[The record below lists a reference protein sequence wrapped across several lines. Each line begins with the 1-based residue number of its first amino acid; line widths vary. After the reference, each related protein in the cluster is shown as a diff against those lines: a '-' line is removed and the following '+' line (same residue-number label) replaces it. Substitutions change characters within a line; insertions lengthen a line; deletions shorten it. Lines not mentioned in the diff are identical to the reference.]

1 MKALE
6 IDAKLNSLISELEFK
21 DVKEVIK
28 DSLFTEI
35 LYRISKFTDEVSR
48 FNDKYGKTLVE
59 FKKEYESGAE
69 DYEKYDDL
77 MAWEFA
83 QQGKEYWEK
92 KLEEL
97 KSVL

>member
-6 IDAKLNSLISELEFK
+6 IDDRLESLISELEFK
-21 DVKEVIK
+21 DAKEVIK
-28 DSLFTEI
+28 DSLVTEI
-35 LYRISKFTDEVSR
+35 LYRISKFTDEVKR
-48 FNDKYGKTLVE
+48 FNDQYGKTLEE
-59 FKKEYESGAE
+59 FKKEYESKAE
-69 DYEKYDDL
+69 DYKNYDDL

>member
-6 IDAKLNSLISELEFK
+6 IDDRLESLINELEFK
-21 DVKEVIK
+21 DAKEVIK

-35 LYRISKFTDEVSR
+35 LYRISKFTDEVNW
-48 FNDKYGKTLVE
+48 FNDKYGKTLEE
-59 FKKEYESGAE
+59 FKKEYESKAE

-92 KLEEL
+92 KLQEL

>member
-6 IDAKLNSLISELEFK
+6 IDDRLESLINELEFK
-21 DVKEVIK
+21 DAKEVIK

-35 LYRISKFTDEVSR
+35 LYRISKFNDEAMR
-48 FNDKYGKTLVE
+48 FIDKYGKTLAE

-69 DYEKYDDL
+69 DFEKYDDL

-92 KLEEL
+92 KLDEL
-97 KSVL
+97 KSVI